1 MFSDE
6 TFWDVVV
13 VLGLDEL
20 VFELVGL
27 DEVEVLDLTEDVLVL
42 SFSLVSVEL
51 GTVEVTLS
59 ISEELMSD
67 EFERVDSLL
76 PSVQAERV
84 KTRIKARITAEIF
97 LNFIFNHLLNRALF
111 LCLNYTFNK
120 GVCQYT
126 NRCILC

>member
-20 VFELVGL
+20 FFELVGL
-27 DEVEVLDLTEDVLVL
+27 DEVEELDLAEDVSVV

-51 GTVEVTLS
+51 ETVEVTLS

-84 KTRIKARITAEIF
+84 KTRIKARISETIF
-97 LNFIFNHLLNRALF
+97 LKFIFYHLLKRALF

>member
-20 VFELVGL
+20 FFELVGL
-27 DEVEVLDLTEDVLVL
+27 DEVEELDLAEDVSVV

-67 EFERVDSLL
+67 EFERADSLL

-97 LNFIFNHLLNRALF
+97 LKFIFNHLLNRALF